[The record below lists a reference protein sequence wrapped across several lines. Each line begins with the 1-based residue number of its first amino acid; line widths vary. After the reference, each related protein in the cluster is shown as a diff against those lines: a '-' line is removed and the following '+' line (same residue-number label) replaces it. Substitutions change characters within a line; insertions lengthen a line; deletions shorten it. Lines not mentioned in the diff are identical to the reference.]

1 LANTYAT
8 NEFRSGLKVL
18 LDSDPCVLIDCEFV
32 KPGKGQTFAR
42 IRYRNL
48 KTGRVLDK
56 TFKSGEKVEA
66 ADVMDTEMEF
76 LYSDGGEWH
85 FMDPNTY
92 EQYAAG
98 RAVLDGQEKW
108 LLQGMNCGVTLYND
122 AILLVHPPHF
132 VDLKVVETEP
142 GIRGDTATGGSKN
155 ATLETGTVVRVP
167 LFIEAGEA
175 LRLDTRSG
183 EYVSRVRN

>member
-1 LANTYAT
+1 MANTYAT

-18 LDSDPCVLIDCEFV
+18 LDSDPCVLLDCEFV
-32 KPGKGQTFAR
+32 KPGKGQAFTR

-56 TFKSGEKVEA
+56 TFKSAEKVEA
-66 ADVMDTEMEF
+66 ADVLDIEMQY
-76 LYSDGGEWH
+76 LYSDGGDLH

-92 EQYAAG
+92 EQYAANREVIG
-98 RAVLDGQEKW
+98 DQKKW
-108 LLQGMNCGVTLYND
+108 LLQGMNCGITLYNG

-132 VDLKVVETEP
+132 VGLKVVETEP

-155 ATLETGTVVRVP
+155 AILETGAVVRVP
-167 LFIEAGEA
+167 LFIEAGEV

-183 EYVSRVRN
+183 EYVSRVKN